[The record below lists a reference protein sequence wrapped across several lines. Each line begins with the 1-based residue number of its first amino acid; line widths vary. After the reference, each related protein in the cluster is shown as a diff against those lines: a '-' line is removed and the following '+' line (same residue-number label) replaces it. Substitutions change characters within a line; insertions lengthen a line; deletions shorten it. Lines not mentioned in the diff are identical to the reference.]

1 MFVQERENDEN
12 CLLIAK
18 IDNVKNINSIIKAL
32 NFSQEA
38 VCFCSEDGLKVTV
51 EIAKCVQA
59 SAFIQ
64 LDIFQEYSFN
74 AEEQLIFKI
83 DFHTLVECLNMF
95 EASGMSAT
103 VDMRMQGQGQPLLL
117 MLEEDGVILDSSIRT
132 QDPGEIAD
140 FSFGDDSVIN
150 KIILRS
156 EFLKEIL
163 DELDT
168 TSEFIGIELSGS
180 YPFFRFF
187 MSSRLGE
194 SEYQIEKTSDM
205 IEHFDCKVR
214 TAFRY
219 RSEHLKHTI
228 KAIAVSQKV
237 SLRMDEKG
245 LLCFQC
251 MMKMDDGQIC
261 FVEFFCIQATN
272 EDGGLAVIEP
282 ADEYTLPEPF

>member
-1 MFVQERENDEN
+1 MYVQERESDDD

-18 IDNVKNINSIIKAL
+18 IDNVKNINSIVKAL

-38 VCFCSEDGLKVTV
+38 VCFCSNDGLKITV
-51 EIAKCVQA
+51 EIAKCLQA

-64 LDIFQEYSFN
+64 LDIFQEFSFN
-74 AEEQLIFKI
+74 SDDQLIFKVN
-83 DFHTLVECLNMF
+83 FHTLVECLNMF

-103 VDMRMQGQGQPLLL
+103 VDLRVQGPGQPLLL

-140 FSFGDDSVIN
+140 FSFEDDSVIN
-150 KIILRS
+150 KVIIRS

-163 DELDT
+163 DEIDSS
-168 TSEFIGIELSGS
+168 SEFIGVELSHS
-180 YPFFRFF
+180 YPYFRFF

-194 SEYQIEKTSDM
+194 SEFQVDKNSDM
-205 IEHFDCKVR
+205 VECFDCTVR

-219 RSEHLKHTI
+219 RFDHLKNTI
-228 KAIAVSQKV
+228 KAIGVSQKV
-237 SLRMDEKG
+237 SMRMDEKG

-282 ADEYTLPEPF
+282 ADEYNLPDPF

>member
-1 MFVQERENDEN
+1 MFVQEREKDED

-18 IDNVKNINSIIKAL
+18 IDNVKNINSVIKAL

-38 VCFCSEDGLKVTV
+38 VCFFSKDGLKVTV

-64 LDIFQEYSFN
+64 LDIFQEYSYN
-74 AEEQLIFKI
+74 DEEQLIFKV

-95 EASGMSAT
+95 EASGMNAT
-103 VDMRMQGQGQPLLL
+103 VDMRVQGVGQPLLL
-117 MLEEDGVILDSSIRT
+117 MLEEDGVILDSSIKT

-140 FSFGDDSVIN
+140 FSFEDDCVIN
-150 KIILRS
+150 KVILRS

-163 DELDT
+163 DEMDS
-168 TSEFIGIELSGS
+168 TSEFIGIELSDNT
-180 YPFFRFF
+180 PFFRFF

-194 SEYQIEKTSDM
+194 SEYRVDKTSDM
-205 IEHFDCKVR
+205 IEFFDCKAR

-219 RSEHLKHTI
+219 RFEHLKHTV

-237 SLRMDEKG
+237 SMRMDENG

-272 EDGGLAVIEP
+272 DDGGLAVIEP
-282 ADEYTLPEPF
+282 ANEYTLPDPF